1 MNDAYI
7 ELKGSE
13 FSYTAFVK
21 LAQLGGKRQVQKIVD
36 ILTDEE
42 LAKLNR
48 SFDDYVS
55 SVTDPTSNGHK

>member
-21 LAQLGGKRQVQKIVD
+21 LAQLGGKRQVQKLVD
-36 ILTDEE
+36 ILSDEE
-42 LAKLNR
+42 LAKMNH
-48 SFDDYVS
+48 SFDVYVN
-55 SVTDPTSNGHK
+55 SVTDHTSNQHK